1 MPERLFRFAR
11 VQGFAMQDEPPVS
24 ALMPTLPPSLV
35 AEVEVAAAEDQ
46 RPPQEILHEA
56 VAAYV
61 RVRRFQRML
70 EDGHKRAAA
79 LALGEDELGQLIVES
94 RAAMRQRA

>member
-1 MPERLFRFAR
+1 
-11 VQGFAMQDEPPVS
+11 MQDEPPTS
-24 ALMPTLPPSLV
+24 SLTLPPSLV

-56 VAAYV
+56 VAYV
-61 RVRRFQRML
+61 RVRRLQKML
-70 EDGHKRAAA
+70 EDGRKRATA
-79 LALGEDELGQLIVES
+79 LALGEDELSQLILES